1 MGLQQAGLAAADQ
14 KRLEYAVAT
23 DGREVIGMQQRGLRV
38 VKFVVER
45 DQDRRLARHGQEA

>member
-1 MGLQQAGLAAADQ
+1 MGLQQAGPAAADQ

-23 DGREVIGMQQRGLRV
+23 DSRKVVGMQQRGLRV
-38 VKFVVER
+38 VQFAVER

>member
-1 MGLQQAGLAAADQ
+1 MGLQQAGPAPADQ

-23 DGREVIGMQQRGLRV
+23 HSRKVVGMQQRSLRV
-38 VKFVVER
+38 VKFAVER